1 MGSDGASA
9 ADGAFLSPAE
19 FAREAQLSMATVR
32 RRLKDGGIPSIQ
44 PGGPGCRVLI
54 PREAL
59 RFDFWQAL
67 GEEQKP
73 YPPTPAELSHVRNT
87 TRRDAAHSRTNSSV
101 AQAPLTLTQDRNRRR
116 CQNEENTN

>member
-73 YPPTPAELSHVRNT
+73 YPPTPAELATSE
-87 TRRDAAHSRTNSSV
+87 
-101 AQAPLTLTQDRNRRR
+101 TQR
-116 CQNEENTN
+116 EEMPGIPGPTPRWRKPR